1 MIGGSLQNFIEKY
14 TFAHIQIVLRTMS
27 TAVKYFV
34 MKNEPSEFS
43 IDHLQDLKVGKWDGI
58 RNYQARN
65 LMKSMKVG
73 DKAFFYHSSCP
84 RPGIYGS
91 MTIHR
96 EYFPDSGALDKKNPY
111 YDPKATEEKNP
122 WVCVDVAFVEKFQFP
137 LYLEDIRKIDLGPCP
152 MTAKGN
158 RLSIIPVS
166 QEQYTLL
173 ENAIGKLNSAK
184 RQFSNELDEGP
195 LGNGLEVDTSRH
207 ELETEART
215 KRRKR

>member
-1 MIGGSLQNFIEKY
+1 
-14 TFAHIQIVLRTMS
+14 
-27 TAVKYFV
+27 
-34 MKNEPSEFS
+34 
-43 IDHLQDLKVGKWDGI
+43 
-58 RNYQARN
+58 
-65 LMKSMKVG
+65 
-73 DKAFFYHSSCP
+73 
-84 RPGIYGS
+84 
-91 MTIHR
+91 
-96 EYFPDSGALDKKNPY
+96 
-111 YDPKATEEKNP
+111 
-122 WVCVDVAFVEKFQFP
+122 
-137 LYLEDIRKIDLGPCP
+137 

-173 ENAIGKLNSAK
+173 ENAIEKVNSAK